1 MITFLPSDSTH
12 NIAEI
17 IDGKMGQGL
26 LDLPRSEE
34 DNRQNNRL
42 FRFNLL
48 RCLRMNIWE
57 TTEQLKC
64 PFCKQDFDTKGDHLY
79 QCSHLSKQIKT
90 KMHNKWRDTWHKEM
104 ETLIP
109 YIQLT
114 DSKLGKETTG
124 LVRSIRRS
132 NIKPFDTHFNLPI
145 VSKEGHFRCRLSK
158 IGFDMITCNSDT
170 CPSPSRGGSSAK
182 SNNIVASLLSA
193 EKSKFQRGRGSNT
206 SRTDSSSQITVT
218 GEQIIGDLF
227 DDNMQLLP
235 FAISPLGLF
244 GPTINHF
251 LYGTPP
257 PSDYKTLHNIDKS
270 KFPNASKMAHQAFT
284 RTPSN
289 ILDRADY
296 IWKSKQRN
304 YHYGGSYK
312 SPDPSTYYTQIFGRT
327 VCKANGSAGLA
338 AIQTLYESKHG
349 PITASSL
356 NDDQISYLLYS
367 SRGRSTSQRSSSQ
380 STQESSQPL
389 TETFLAQNI
398 SDT

>member
-1 MITFLPSDSTH
+1 
-12 NIAEI
+12 
-17 IDGKMGQGL
+17 MGQGL
-26 LDLPRSEE
+26 LDLPRSDEE
-34 DNRQNNRL
+34 NRQDNRL

-57 TTEQLKC
+57 TTEQLNF

-79 QCSHLSKQIKT
+79 QCSYLSKQFKT
-90 KMHNKWRDTWHKEM
+90 KMHNKWRDMWHKEM

-109 YIQLT
+109 FIQLT
-114 DSKLGKETTG
+114 DTKICKETTG
-124 LVRSIRRS
+124 LVRSIKKS

-145 VSKEGHFRCRLSK
+145 VSNESHFRCKLSK

-170 CPSPSRGGSSAK
+170 CPSPSRGGSNAK

-193 EKSKFQRGRGSNT
+193 EKIKFQRGRGSNA
-206 SRTDSSSQITVT
+206 SRTDSSSQITLT
-218 GEQIIGDLF
+218 GEQIIGELYS
-227 DDNMQLLP
+227 DNMQLLP

-244 GPTINHF
+244 GPTINYF

-270 KFPNASKMAHQAFT
+270 NFPNASNMAHQAFT

-289 ILDRADY
+289 ILERADS

-327 VCKANGSAGLA
+327 V
-338 AIQTLYESKHG
+338 
-349 PITASSL
+349 
-356 NDDQISYLLYS
+356 
-367 SRGRSTSQRSSSQ
+367 
-380 STQESSQPL
+380 
-389 TETFLAQNI
+389 
-398 SDT
+398 